1 MTTTFEVE
9 VDDEIYESEVDIAR
23 IYSDWEYGYDD
34 EICPTGDV
42 IDWEIDIIDLT
53 LPPKVTEKL
62 TEVATEWAK
71 EYMKY

>member
-1 MTTTFEVE
+1 MTHTFEVE
-9 VDDEIYESEVDIAR
+9 VDNKIYESEVDIVC
-23 IYSDWEYGYDD
+23 IYSDWEHGYDG

-53 LPPKVTEKL
+53 LPPKVTQKIK
-62 TEVATEWAK
+62 EVATEWAK

>member
-9 VDDEIYESEVDIAR
+9 VDDEIYESEVDIVR